1 MMSLKE
7 SLITEMKK
15 IESNKQ
21 EHGIEPVLV
30 NWVDIEEVIK
40 LAINELCKEKRVKAG
55 RQVNN
60 VYFKV
65 NNNQK

>member
-7 SLITEMKK
+7 SLYTEMCK
-15 IESNKQ
+15 IETNKQ
-21 EHGIEPVLV
+21 EHGIEPIQV
-30 NWVDIEEVIK
+30 NWVDIEKVVK

-60 VYFKV
+60 VYFKI
-65 NNNQK
+65 NHDR

>member
-1 MMSLKE
+1 MSLKDV
-7 SLITEMKK
+7 LFDEMEK
-15 IESNKQ
+15 IEANKQ
-21 EHGIEPVLV
+21 EQGIEPVLV
-30 NWVDIEEVIK
+30 NWVDIEKSVK

-65 NNNQK
+65 NK

>member
-1 MMSLKE
+1 MSLKE
-7 SLITEMKK
+7 SLITEMEK
-15 IESNKQ
+15 IETYKK

-30 NWVDIEEVIK
+30 NWVDIEKSVK

-65 NNNQK
+65 NNYE